1 MKSFIIQFLK
11 YFTDTLLICLKY
23 HICLLAWKS
32 HISIWPAPPFSPAH
46 SNYVQT
52 TSPMIPGVVRQ
63 EERVL
68 AGAHTDPS

>member
-1 MKSFIIQFLK
+1 MKYTSWSVSHPAYQSEI
-11 YFTDTLLICLKY
+11 
-23 HICLLAWKS
+23 HSVLAWKS
-32 HISIWPAPPFSPAH
+32 HISVRPAPPFSPAH